1 MRELISLCV
10 HSCNALSYNRRM
22 DRGSNCITSRI
33 RNAMGSMIRPSL
45 ETLSNTADE
54 KKTGGVFAGQRA
66 GCLILDV
73 SSNEEV
79 GRFLGSLPFFSRL
92 KWNVIPLQSY
102 RSAIGRDSKALG
114 GKG

>member
-1 MRELISLCV
+1 MLYLITGEWIEDPTVSLQEY
-10 HSCNALSYNRRM
+10 ATLW
-22 DRGSNCITSRI
+22 DQ
-33 RNAMGSMIRPSL
+33 MIRPSL

-73 SSNEEV
+73 SSHEEV
-79 GRFLGSLPFFSRL
+79 GQFLGSLPFFGRL
-92 KWNVIPLQSY
+92 KLNVTPLQSY
-102 RSAIGRDSKALG
+102 RSAIERDSKALG

>member
-1 MRELISLCV
+1 MLYLITGEWIEDPTVSLQEYV
-10 HSCNALSYNRRM
+10 TLWEQ
-22 DRGSNCITSRI
+22 
-33 RNAMGSMIRPSL
+33 MIRPSL

-73 SSNEEV
+73 SSREEV
-79 GRFLGSLPFFSRL
+79 GQFLGSLPFFSRL

-102 RSAIGRDSKALG
+102 RSAIERDSKALG
-114 GKG
+114 GKA

>member
-1 MRELISLCV
+1 MLYLITGEWIEDPTVSLQQY
-10 HSCNALSYNRRM
+10 ATLW
-22 DRGSNCITSRI
+22 DQ
-33 RNAMGSMIRPSL
+33 MIRPSL

-73 SSNEEV
+73 SSHEEV
-79 GRFLGSLPFFSRL
+79 GQFLASLPFFSRL

-102 RSAIGRDSKALG
+102 RSAIERDSKALG